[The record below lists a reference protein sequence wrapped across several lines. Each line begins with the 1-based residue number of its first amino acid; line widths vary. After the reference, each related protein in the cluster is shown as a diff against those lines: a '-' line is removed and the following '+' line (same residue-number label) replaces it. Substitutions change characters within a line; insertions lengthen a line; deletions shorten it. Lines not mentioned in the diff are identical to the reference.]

1 LSPNLKIFMK
11 RILFMAAMVLSLS
24 ACDNTKLQLRAPAPE
39 SDKTASLKTA
49 EKPDSLLADTIK
61 KDSVVSR

>member
-1 LSPNLKIFMK
+1 MK
-11 RILFMAAMVLSLS
+11 RILFMVVMALSLN

-39 SDKTASLKTA
+39 SNSAASATAA
-49 EKPDSLLADTIK
+49 QKPDSILADTVK